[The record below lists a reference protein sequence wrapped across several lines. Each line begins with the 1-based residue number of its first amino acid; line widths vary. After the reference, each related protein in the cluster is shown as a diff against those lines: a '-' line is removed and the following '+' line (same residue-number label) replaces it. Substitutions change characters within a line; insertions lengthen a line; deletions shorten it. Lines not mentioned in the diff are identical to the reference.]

1 MKKHRG
7 AIIVFFLIYLFVW
20 NIANAQMDSIERN
33 PGNDKRQCE
42 SVEECPVIEERVK
55 WKD

>member
-7 AIIVFFLIYLFVW
+7 AIIVFFIIYIFVW
-20 NIANAQMDSIERN
+20 NIANAQMDSTERN